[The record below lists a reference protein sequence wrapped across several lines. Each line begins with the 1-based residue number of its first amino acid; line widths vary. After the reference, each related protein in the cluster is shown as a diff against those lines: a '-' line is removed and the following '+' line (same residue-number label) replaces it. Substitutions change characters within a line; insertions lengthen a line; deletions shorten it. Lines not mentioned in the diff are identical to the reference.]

1 MRLHFKGV
9 DVFFNDQQ
17 VTTDWASAIKQ
28 VVEERKDNIRLVALM
43 QNRWTDG
50 SWIDLDTLLPEIKT
64 VCCNAVVVLDMTQSL
79 GVVPISVETL
89 DNTDFL
95 VASTHKWLLGLYG
108 LAVMW
113 VNPNGEG
120 KARMT

>member
-1 MRLHFKGV
+1 M
-9 DVFFNDQQ
+9 
-17 VTTDWASAIKQ
+17 
-28 VVEERKDNIRLVALM
+28 EERKDNIRLVALM

-64 VCCNAVVVLDMTQSL
+64 VCSNAVVVLDMTQSL
-79 GVVPISVETL
+79 GVVPINSLE
-89 DNTDFL
+89 NTDFL

-113 VNPNGEG
+113 VNPKGAG
-120 KARMT
+120 KARMTQL